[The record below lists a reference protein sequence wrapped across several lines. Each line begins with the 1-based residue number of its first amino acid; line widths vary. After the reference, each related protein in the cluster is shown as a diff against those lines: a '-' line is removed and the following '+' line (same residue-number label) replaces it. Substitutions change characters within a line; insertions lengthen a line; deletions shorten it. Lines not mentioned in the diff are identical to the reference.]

1 MTTTERERPAAVT
14 PLRGYAL
21 VLARVAWLVVT
32 VVSIGMFAAS
42 VPQYYRTEVVTLRSL
57 DVDNPE
63 AVRVGLQQLGIS
75 INVYA
80 WWVLAVLIALVAVFA
95 AVGTVIFWRKPD
107 DPAALFFSL
116 TLVTFGAIWPNSLDS
131 LVARYPSLDLASK
144 AIGVWGFGSFF
155 LLFYLFPD
163 GRFVPR
169 WTRWP
174 AAAWMLS
181 TAVVT
186 FFSDSPLSDERAP
199 PWFVLLQ
206 IVMFP
211 GSMLFA
217 QIYRYRRVSSRVQ
230 RQQTRWVMYS
240 LLLALAG
247 FIGTGMLGQ
256 IAGID
261 QPGVPAALYALG
273 SSVTYGL
280 AFMLVPISI
289 GIAILRSRLWDIDII
304 INRTLVYAMLTTCV
318 VGLYVLTVGYLGAL
332 FRAEENLLFSLLATG
347 LVAVVFQ
354 PLREWLQRGV
364 NRLMYGHRD
373 EPYAVISRLGQRL
386 EATLAPDAVL
396 PAIVQAVR
404 DALRLPFAAI
414 QVQRGSSLVLA
425 ASTGEQPRDVTHL
438 PLTYTGEAVGELVLG
453 VRPGEQE
460 FGADDRRLLEDLAR
474 QAGVAVHALRLRDE
488 ALRLAEDLQRSRQ
501 EIITAREEERRRLRR
516 DLHDGL
522 GPQLASLTMKA
533 EAARD
538 LLATNPATA
547 GTLLADIVEHA
558 QESVVDIR
566 RLVYALRP
574 PALDDLGLAGALQ
587 AHAAQYR
594 RSPMQVTIEAPELPP
609 LPAAV
614 EVAAYRIALEAIT
627 NAARHAEART
637 CRVQLRLEEDA
648 LWLEVTDDGRGIGP
662 ECGAGVGLASMRER
676 AAELGGSVEIEARPE
691 GGTRVRARLSL
702 APVEHAGT
710 EAAAALQA
718 EEDRQ
723 WKPSA
728 S

>member
-1 MTTTERERPAAVT
+1 MTTAEREQKTAGTR
-14 PLRGYAL
+14 LRGYTL
-21 VLARVAWLVVT
+21 LLARAAWLVVT

-42 VPQYYRTEVVTLRSL
+42 VPHYYRTEVVTLRSL
-57 DVDNPE
+57 DIDNPE
-63 AVRVGLQQLGIS
+63 AVRVGLQQLGIPL
-75 INVYA
+75 NVFA
-80 WWVLAVLIALVAVFA
+80 GWVLAVLIALVAVFA
-95 AVGTVIFWRKPD
+95 GVGAVIFWRKPD
-107 DPAALFFSL
+107 DPAVLFFSL
-116 TLVTFGAIWPNSLDS
+116 TLITFGAIWPNSLES
-131 LVARYPSLDLASK
+131 LVARYPGLDLASK
-144 AIGVWGFGSFF
+144 AIGAWGFGSFF

-169 WTRWP
+169 WTRWLAP
-174 AAAWMLS
+174 AWMIS
-181 TAVVT
+181 TAAVT
-186 FFSDSPLSDERAP
+186 FFPNSPLSDDRAP

-230 RQQTRWVMYS
+230 RQQTKWVMYS

-247 FIGTGMLGQ
+247 FIGTGMVGQ
-256 IAGID
+256 LFALD
-261 QPGVPAALYALG
+261 QPGAPAALYALG

-289 GIAILRSRLWDIDII
+289 GIAILRRRLWDIDII
-304 INRTLVYAMLTTCV
+304 INRTLVYVTLTACV
-318 VGLYVLTVGYLGAL
+318 AGLYVLTVGYLGAL

-354 PLREWLQRGV
+354 PLRERLQRGV

-373 EPYAVISRLGQRL
+373 EPYAVLSRLGQRL

-414 QVQRGSSLVLA
+414 QVQSGNSLVLA
-425 ASTGEQPRDVTHL
+425 ASTGERPRDVTHL
-438 PLTYTGEAVGELVLG
+438 PLTYTGTAVGELVLG

-460 FGADDRRLLEDLAR
+460 FGPDDRRLLEDLAR
-474 QAGVAVHALRLRDE
+474 QAGMAVHALRLRDE

-501 EIITAREEERRRLRR
+501 EIVTAREEERRRLRR

-533 EAARD
+533 EAAWD
-538 LLATNPATA
+538 LLPTNPATA
-547 GTLLADIVEHA
+547 GTLLADIIEHA

-574 PALDDLGLAGALQ
+574 PALDDLGLVGAL
-587 AHAAQYR
+587 
-594 RSPMQVTIEAPELPP
+594 
-609 LPAAV
+609 
-614 EVAAYRIALEAIT
+614 
-627 NAARHAEART
+627 
-637 CRVQLRLEEDA
+637 
-648 LWLEVTDDGRGIGP
+648 
-662 ECGAGVGLASMRER
+662 
-676 AAELGGSVEIEARPE
+676 
-691 GGTRVRARLSL
+691 
-702 APVEHAGT
+702 
-710 EAAAALQA
+710 
-718 EEDRQ
+718 
-723 WKPSA
+723 
-728 S
+728 